1 MFAAAI
7 LLFTE
12 DAVWPAFV
20 AQLFW
25 IVFESYLCTDRSLG
39 NLRNFAIQ
47 LLILYVIGTN
57 IKCCGCGSDN
67 SQDSSKA

>member
-1 MFAAAI
+1 MLAAAI

-12 DAVWPAFV
+12 DAVWPAFL
-20 AQLFW
+20 AHILW

-47 LLILYVIGTN
+47 VLILYVIASNLKCN
-57 IKCCGCGSDN
+57 I
-67 SQDSSKA
+67 

>member
-1 MFAAAI
+1 MIAAAI

-12 DAVWPAFV
+12 DAVWPAFL
-20 AQLFW
+20 AQVFW

-47 LLILYVIGTN
+47 VLILYVIASN
-57 IKCCGCGSDN
+57 LNCGSC
-67 SQDSSKA
+67 SSASSKT